1 MQGSVGNG
9 GYQAQSG
16 TPDLISGSIDKI
28 DILMN
33 SSDFSAW
40 ISSAPTH
47 HLERA
52 HEMAEEK
59 VNELIRKK
67 MELKSEL
74 SKRESLKAYGLDSTK
89 PNRPELEKTPDKQCA
104 DRGLKDWNI
113 DERACLACDIS
124 GDHVLWPC
132 SIKKKNNIVRVR
144 VIEGGKVKMQD
155 CPEGFV
161 SPLEQDIQTE
171 PDQEDPSKFV
181 HLVKFKVTL
190 GSTIYT
196 QPFSKT
202 NKKEKLAV
210 GEILEWELTIR
221 DGDTLINVSSP
232 GFPSWYTVELDNHA
246 GLQSK
251 VPSSRL
257 QALLNREAP
266 RPLEW
271 PQSGVL
277 REKPGSSSRITVKNC
292 NPDGMAMFVKIYKA
306 TDTGAAGPTAEAEI
320 FCWPVQAEAAHLPA
334 GYYHI
339 RVAAGYQWLGE
350 LRGKRASWYGDR
362 YLFGPAGVYLKDK
375 RRTDLDV
382 NTNLTQSI
390 STYGSASG
398 SLEEVGQ
405 DEW

>member
-1 MQGSVGNG
+1 MRGSVGHC

-16 TPDLISGSIDKI
+16 SELIGGDKI

-52 HEMAEEK
+52 REMAEEK

-67 MELKSEL
+67 TALELEL
-74 SKRESLKAYGLDSTK
+74 SKRESGLDTIK
-89 PNRPELEKTPDKQCA
+89 PNRPELEKTLDRKCA
-104 DRGLKDWNI
+104 DKGQKDWNI

-132 SIKKKNNIVRVR
+132 TIKKQNNIVRVR

-161 SPLEQDIQTE
+161 SPIEQDVHTE
-171 PDQEDPSKFV
+171 RDQEDPSKFV

-221 DGDTLINVSSP
+221 DGNTAP

-257 QALLNREAP
+257 QALLNHEAP
-266 RPLEW
+266 RPVEW

-277 REKPGSSSRITVKNC
+277 REKPGSSSRIAVKNC

-306 TDTGAAGPTAEAEI
+306 TDAEAVGRTAEAEI
-320 FCWPVQAEAAHLPA
+320 FCWPGDAQAAQLPA
-334 GYYHI
+334 GYYHM

-398 SLEEVGQ
+398 SLEEVDQ
-405 DEW
+405 DEWA

>member
-1 MQGSVGNG
+1 MHQQFAAALSRRFHSSVLARVFVRVNLSSMRGSVGHG

-16 TPDLISGSIDKI
+16 SDLIGGDKI

-33 SSDFSAW
+33 CSDFSAW

-47 HLERA
+47 YLERA
-52 HEMAEEK
+52 REMAEEK

-67 MELKSEL
+67 RDLELEL
-74 SKRESLKAYGLDSTK
+74 SKRESMKACGLDTTK
-89 PNRPELEKTPDKQCA
+89 PNRPELEKTLDKKCA
-104 DRGLKDWNI
+104 DKGQKDWNI

-132 SIKKKNNIVRVR
+132 TIKKQNNIVRVR

-161 SPLEQDIQTE
+161 SPVEQDVHTE
-171 PDQEDPSKFV
+171 RDQEDPSKFV

-221 DGDTLINVSSP
+221 DGNTLINVSAP

-251 VPSSRL
+251 VPRSRL
-257 QALLNREAP
+257 QALLNHEAP
-266 RPLEW
+266 RPIEW

-306 TDTGAAGPTAEAEI
+306 TD
-320 FCWPVQAEAAHLPA
+320 AEAAK
-334 GYYHI
+334 
-339 RVAAGYQWLGE
+339 
-350 LRGKRASWYGDR
+350 LRSFA
-362 YLFGPAGVYLKDK
+362 GPATHKQPNCLQAITTCGLLRDTNGWVSYVANELHGMAIG
-375 RRTDLDV
+375 TCLDL
-382 NTNLTQSI
+382 LG
-390 STYGSASG
+390 ST
-398 SLEEVGQ
+398 
-405 DEW
+405 